1 MEIRRTTYTDFAF
14 IKDAEDI
21 NELENFLHVV
31 SNEAFCSKSKWNV
44 KSGII
49 ILKTLKYQ
57 YFIHYIYLNVKYVAF
72 EKKLTNERTSNM
84 L

>member
-21 NELENFLHVV
+21 NELEDFLHVV

-44 KSGII
+44 KSIIRSTGII
-49 ILKTLKYQ
+49 ILKTQKYQ
-57 YFIHYIYLNVKYVAF
+57 YFIHYIYLNV
-72 EKKLTNERTSNM
+72 
-84 L
+84 